1 MKYGFVKVAAVTP
14 KIKVADT
21 KYNGQLIRTLM
32 KDTQKAGAK
41 IVVFPELSITGA
53 SCGDLFYQDKLLKA
67 AKEELM
73 QIVSASEFYDA
84 VYFVGLPYE
93 LNGKLYNVAAV
104 VSKGEVLGIVPNHI

>member
-32 KDTQKAGAK
+32 KDAERAGAK
-41 IVVFPELSITGA
+41 VVTFPELAITGA
-53 SCGDLFYQDKLLKA
+53 SCGDLFYQSKLLKA

-73 QIVSASEFYDA
+73 QIASASEFYDA
-84 VYFVGLPYE
+84 VYFV
-93 LNGKLYNVAAV
+93 
-104 VSKGEVLGIVPNHI
+104 